1 MRGARE
7 GEGADAGKHRS
18 SLQPCAQH
26 GQQDPHGIAEAA
38 VRDAAAVVWAVQAGH
53 GWVLL
58 SAVGRW
64 LMMAEGDVDGIMER
78 PDGNGEQDQRAR
90 EKWCVGTRPHAMG

>member
-1 MRGARE
+1 M
-7 GEGADAGKHRS
+7 
-18 SLQPCAQH
+18 
-26 GQQDPHGIAEAA
+26 
-38 VRDAAAVVWAVQAGH
+38 
-53 GWVLL
+53 LL